1 MSEEEYELQ
10 VKLLG
15 REPAKYEDYVVKLA
29 AEWKKWDWLQVS
41 PICLWFATCS
51 SAQRCYEQP

>member
-1 MSEEEYELQ
+1 LICPLTYIQLYEGIISTGFGMSEEEYELQ

-29 AEWKKWDWLQVS
+29 AEWKK
-41 PICLWFATCS
+41 
-51 SAQRCYEQP
+51 